1 MIDPSE
7 PLPKIGGPATGALH
21 AAGVDTLAAAAA
33 LTEAELLA
41 MHGIGPKAV
50 RILREHLAG
59 RGVELGRD

>member
-1 MIDPSE
+1 MIDPNE

-21 AAGVDTLAAAAA
+21 AAGIGTLAAAAA

-41 MHGIGPKAV
+41 MHGVGPKAV

-59 RGVELGRD
+59 RGLDLRRG